1 MIRLGLTR
9 EARWLELGNGV
20 SVLASPLT
28 TAIYRAAISTAQRK
42 ALGVA
47 EEKGLIDD
55 AGGSVLDIPD
65 PFDRDGIAGLQA
77 QFMLQALATHAIT
90 EWKGIGDEQGNAAP
104 VTPQNVAAFIRDFP
118 LFANAF
124 ESRYLA
130 EITEMVA
137 EKNDCSAALN
147 GNTAAALNTAK
158 DATPTAGESVPSQ
171 YTLL

>member
-1 MIRLGLTR
+1 MINLNFSR
-9 EARWLELGNGV
+9 EPRWLDLGNGV
-20 SVLASPLT
+20 SVLARPLT

-77 QFMLQALATHAIT
+77 QFMLQALAQHAIA
-90 EWKGIGDEQGNAAP
+90 EWRGIGDEAGNAAP
-104 VTPQNVAAFIRDFP
+104 VTAGNVATFIRDFP
-118 LFANAF
+118 LHASRF
-124 ESRYLA
+124 ETEYLSDIA
-130 EITEMVA
+130 QLVA

-147 GNTAAALNTAK
+147 GNTAAAPNTAK
-158 DATPTAGESVPSQ
+158 DAIPTAAENAPSQ

>member
-9 EARWLELGNGV
+9 EPRWLDLGNGV
-20 SVLASPLT
+20 SVLARPLT

-42 ALGVA
+42 SLAIA

-104 VTPQNVAAFIRDFP
+104 VTAGNVATFIRDFP
-118 LFANAF
+118 LHASRF
-124 ESRYLA
+124 ETEYLSDIA
-130 EITEMVA
+130 QLVA

-147 GNTAAALNTAK
+147 GNTVAALNTAK
-158 DATPTAGESVPSQ
+158 DATPTAGESVSSQ